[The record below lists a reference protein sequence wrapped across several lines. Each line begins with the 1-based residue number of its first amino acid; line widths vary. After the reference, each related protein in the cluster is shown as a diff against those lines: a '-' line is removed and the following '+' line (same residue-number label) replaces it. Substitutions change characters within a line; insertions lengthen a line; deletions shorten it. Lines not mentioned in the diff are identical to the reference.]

1 MWEKIDVW
9 EIRRE
14 FPEPLLGF
22 FPIKNNGIP
31 DQEGFSLGFYYTNF
45 IYCNPNMI
53 WLALLVVATP
63 WLWPLFSFGL
73 MLLADL
79 HVKPYLS

>member
-45 IYCNPNMI
+45 IYCNPI
-53 WLALLVVATP
+53 
-63 WLWPLFSFGL
+63 L
-73 MLLADL
+73 MT
-79 HVKPYLS
+79 